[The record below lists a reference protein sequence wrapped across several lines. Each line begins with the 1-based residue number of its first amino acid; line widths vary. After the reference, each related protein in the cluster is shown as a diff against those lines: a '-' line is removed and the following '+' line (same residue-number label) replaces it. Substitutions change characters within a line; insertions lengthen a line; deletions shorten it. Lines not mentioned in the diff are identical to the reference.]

1 MDFIIIF
8 THACFSIF
16 QTMEHQGHLV
26 EHRHAWITM
35 DRSASPTQQPL
46 GLLTPTVV
54 SACLRPP
61 HNLWITAHGGVDANP
76 TIAFHHHHRC
86 CSASGALTVPF
97 RLLLL
102 PSASVVCFGLPVV
115 VCLLLPVVGTGES
128 DTVARALHCPACAKN
143 CVVCRKS
150 HTKGRLVHARRP
162 SSNKKGE
169 RALLPHDF

>member
-1 MDFIIIF
+1 M
-8 THACFSIF
+8 H
-16 QTMEHQGHLV
+16 
-26 EHRHAWITM
+26 
-35 DRSASPTQQPL
+35 ASPFSRRWSIKDILLSIVTLESQWTGQPL
-46 GLLTPTVV
+46 LPNSLSAYSHPTVV